1 MTKSENYIQFLGTGT
16 STGVPV
22 VSCHCNTCMSDDPKD
37 KRTRTSAFVSFNGLK
52 VVIDCGPDFRQQ
64 MLDNSIE
71 DIDALLLTHGHRD
84 HIAGLDEVRAFN
96 FILNKS
102 IDVFAAEKVA
112 QQIKIE
118 FPYIFNTNGYLG
130 APKIDIHIIEKG
142 KFCVGDQ
149 EIYAIPGMHSD
160 LEVFGF
166 RFGSLTYLTDMNF
179 ISQDN
184 LNRIYGTKTLVIN
197 ALRKSR
203 HASHFSLEEAL
214 KIIDMIG
221 PRAAYITHMS
231 HFMPR
236 HTDLAAQLP
245 KGVFPAYDGLKVDF

>member
-1 MTKSENYIQFLGTGT
+1 MSNEGNHIIFLGTGT

-22 VSCHCNTCMSDDPKD
+22 VSCHCNTCLSTDPRD
-37 KRTRTSAFVSFNGLK
+37 KRFRTSAYVEYNGLK

-64 MLDNSIE
+64 MLENNIE
-71 DIDALLLTHGHRD
+71 DIDAILLTHGHRD

-102 IDVFAAEKVA
+102 INVYAAENVA
-112 QQIKIE
+112 RQIRTE

-130 APKIDIHIIEKG
+130 APRIDIHIIGKG
-142 KFCVGDQ
+142 KFNIGEH
-149 EIYAIPGMHSD
+149 EITAIPGMHSD

-166 RFGSLTYLTDMNF
+166 RFGSLTYLTDMNY
-179 ISQDN
+179 IAQDN
-184 LNRIYGTKTLVIN
+184 LNMIYGTRTLVIN

-203 HASHFSLEEAL
+203 HASHFSLDEAL
-214 KIIDMIG
+214 KVVEKIG
-221 PRAAYITHMS
+221 PRGAYITHMS

-236 HTDLAAQLP
+236 HADLAAQLP
-245 KGVFPAYDGLKVDF
+245 SGVFPACDGLRVDF